1 MLTDSVLPQLLA
13 LCNDTAV
20 SNKDDA
26 AELLLDGMDIPLV
39 ASATGLQVATVSHI
53 RRRLNTP
60 VPGDP
65 DFRGAGLLCCRLC
78 GCPYSQ
84 HEAPVRCSAGEP

>member
-1 MLTDSVLPQLLA
+1 MLPQPLTI
-13 LCNDTAV
+13 CNDGPV

-39 ASATGLQVATVSHI
+39 ASATGLQVETVRHI
-53 RRRLNTP
+53 RLRLNSP

-65 DFRGAGLLCCRLC
+65 NFKGAGLLCCRLC

-84 HEAPVRCSAGEP
+84 HAEMVRCSAGEP